1 MTYLKLSK
9 VAHTSTKVR
18 EVEDEAEMMVDD
30 DKGHVEGVRLG
41 SAMTKQYGKGKRAVS
56 QG

>member
-1 MTYLKLSK
+1 M
-9 VAHTSTKVR
+9 
-18 EVEDEAEMMVDD
+18 EDEAEMMVDNNE
-30 DKGHVEGVRLG
+30 GHAEDVRLG

>member
-30 DKGHVEGVRLG
+30 DEGHVEGVRLG
-41 SAMTKQYGKGKRAVS
+41 SAMTKQYGKGKRAVF